1 MRTRP
6 EGVPSRFALVK
17 YSVGSTVTLP
27 CHQTPRPITMKKE
40 LIQTRNR
47 NCEGPPGVKGVK
59 AVDKADNKEGDDKKV
74 KGARDTKNNQ
84 EKITKK

>member
-1 MRTRP
+1 M
-6 EGVPSRFALVK
+6 
-17 YSVGSTVTLP
+17 
-27 CHQTPRPITMKKE
+27 Q
-40 LIQTRNR
+40 IQTRNR